1 MEMGANARAALI
13 TRGAEEMKVLG
24 TSMGANES
32 TISGFSCIGYVVLSS
47 TEYQSRNRQLWIQIG
62 RGGNLDSFREEH
74 NGTPEGVHAVSALVN
89 TGIVNDDDFPI
100 TSRVYKILFEGL
112 SAKEAGAELMNRP
125 LRFEN

>member
-1 MEMGANARAALI
+1 
-13 TRGAEEMKVLG
+13 
-24 TSMGANES
+24 MGANES
-32 TISGFSCIGYVVLSS
+32 TFSGLSGIGDLFLSS
-47 TEYQSRNRQLWIQIG
+47 TDDQSRNRLLGIHIG

-100 TSRVYKILFEGL
+100 ASRVYKILFEGL
-112 SAKEAGAELMNRP
+112 SAKEAGAELMTRP

>member
-1 MEMGANARAALI
+1 
-13 TRGAEEMKVLG
+13 MKALG

-32 TISGFSCIGYVVLSS
+32 TFSGLSGIGDLVLSS
-47 TEYQSRNRQLWIQIG
+47 TDDQSRNRQLGIHIG
-62 RGGNLDSFREEH
+62 GGGNLDSFREEH